1 MRELQPFAAQLRK
14 EDELAVES
22 TGNTRLF
29 HDAVIEQVAR
39 VAVVNRASSRSSPVG
54 EEDRQK

>member
-1 MRELQPFAAQLRK
+1 VVDARFEAVAAQLRK

-29 HDAVIEQVAR
+29 HDAVIEHMTRPELFQV
-39 VAVVNRASSRSSPVG
+39 SR
-54 EEDRQK
+54 